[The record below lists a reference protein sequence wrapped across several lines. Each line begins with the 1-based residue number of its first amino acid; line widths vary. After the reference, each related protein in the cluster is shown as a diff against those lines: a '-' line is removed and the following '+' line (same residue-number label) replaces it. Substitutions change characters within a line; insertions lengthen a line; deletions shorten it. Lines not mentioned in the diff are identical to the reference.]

1 MSNNLYEE
9 AINAAELIK
18 EAAEQKVKQQLIEA
32 MSPKI
37 KQLVESNILEM
48 NEDSDECGEGV
59 EESDELADGVS
70 DADLSAEIS
79 QNVESDE
86 AEDESDDDE
95 NEVKEDEEEKFLDGL
110 TNLQAGHVSEG
121 TKSVLKKLITEK
133 TKKIALKN
141 KIDEVKEAIQSLK
154 KVLLLSENRKL
165 DNKTIR
171 KIAIIHKNLLSE
183 LKNIKRSNILKTDN
197 LLLKEFLQISKEIK
211 NMSRRRSNKRGY
223 LNESIDEILEMN
235 LFEADEDEE
244 ETLDSEGDEEA
255 ESSDSESKDMPLD
268 MEDMSD
274 MDLEEEG
281 EEEEGEEE
289 GEGEDMES
297 GDAEVSKSAAQDAID
312 TLQSLLDGMDSED
325 DSDEDMELADDE
337 SAMYEIAS
345 LFEEDEASDDE
356 GAGCEGEEGPAD
368 ESDEVYEIDESMLR
382 REISRMKALR
392 EGDAA
397 AMASHFGG
405 GKAHKEMFV
414 DADELKDLNV
424 HADHL
429 GREDVPSPKVEA
441 LIRKVVRNNRMLE
454 GKTQQYK
461 EALRGMKNQLAEMN
475 LFNAKLL
482 YANKLMQNR
491 ELSIKQQKH
500 IVESLDNAA
509 TLGEAKILFESL
521 SKSLSKTRT
530 SGNLTEGA
538 TRRTLSSSSRPTR
551 SAQTMNESV
560 ALDRWATLAGIKTK

>member
-9 AINAAELIK
+9 AINAAEQIK

-37 KQLVESNILEM
+37 KQLVETNILEM
-48 NEDSDECGEGV
+48 NNESESDECGMSYTESDEIADEVV
-59 EESDELADGVS
+59 ETDELADG
-70 DADLSAEIS
+70 IP
-79 QNVESDE
+79 ESDE
-86 AEDESDDDE
+86 SS
-95 NEVKEDEEEKFLDGL
+95 EVKEGEKEFMDGL
-110 TNLQAGHVSEG
+110 VGLASNENVSES
-121 TKSVLKKLITEK
+121 TKVVLQKLISNK
-133 TKKIALKN
+133 SKKIALQN
-141 KIDEVKEAIQSLK
+141 KLSELKESVKSIK
-154 KVLLLSENRKL
+154 KVLLLSESRKL
-165 DNKTIR
+165 NNNTIQ
-171 KIAIIHKNLLSE
+171 KIALIHKNLLSE
-183 LKNIKRSNILKTDN
+183 LKNIKRSKILKTDN

-211 NMSRRRSNKRGY
+211 NMSRRRPNKRGY

-235 LFEADEDEE
+235 LFEADEEDEKV
-244 ETLDSEGDEEA
+244 DSDVDAEA
-255 ESSDSESKDMPLD
+255 EPSDSESKDMD
-268 MEDMSD
+268 MEDMED
-274 MDLEEEG
+274 MDLEDMDSEEEG
-281 EEEEGEEE
+281 EEEE
-289 GEGEDMES
+289 DMES
-297 GDAEVSKSAAQDAID
+297 DDAEVSKSAAQDAID

-325 DSDEDMELADDE
+325 DSEDDSEEDMELADDE
-337 SAMYEIAS
+337 SAIFEIAG
-345 LFEEDEASDDE
+345 LFEEDETSDDE
-356 GAGCEGEEGPAD
+356 GTSCEGED
-368 ESDEVYEIDESMLR
+368 EMAVEEDEIDGDEVYEIDESMLR

>member
-86 AEDESDDDE
+86 AEDESDD
-95 NEVKEDEEEKFLDGL
+95 NVKEVKEDEEEKFLDGL
-110 TNLQAGHVSEG
+110 TKLQAGHVSEG
-121 TKSVLKKLITEK
+121 TKTVLKKLITEK

-235 LFEADEDEE
+235 LFEADEEDEKV
-244 ETLDSEGDEEA
+244 DSEEGD
-255 ESSDSESKDMPLD
+255 SSDPESEDMPLD
-268 MEDMSD
+268 MEDMGLED
-274 MDLEEEG
+274 EDEVEAEEEG
-281 EEEEGEEE
+281 EEE
-289 GEGEDMES
+289 EDMES

-325 DSDEDMELADDE
+325 DSEEDMELADDE

-345 LFEEDEASDDE
+345 LFEEDEMDGDE
-356 GAGCEGEEGPAD
+356 EDEMAVEED
-368 ESDEVYEIDESMLR
+368 EMDGDEVYEIDESMLR

-530 SGNLTEGA
+530 SGNLAEGT